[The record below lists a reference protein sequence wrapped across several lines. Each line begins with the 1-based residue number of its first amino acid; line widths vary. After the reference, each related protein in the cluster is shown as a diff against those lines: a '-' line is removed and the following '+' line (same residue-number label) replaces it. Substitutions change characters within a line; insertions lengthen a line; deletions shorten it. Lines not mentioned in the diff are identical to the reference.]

1 MDKAARVSA
10 DPAASDPERRSD
22 AEVIAESRDE
32 PEVFAEVFDRHWT
45 ALYRYAVRRLGPDVA
60 EDLVGDAFLVAF
72 ERRDR
77 FDTGRTD
84 ALPWLFGIL
93 TKLMSR
99 HRRSE
104 AARYRMM
111 ERSSH
116 ETTTEEP
123 ADRVAS
129 TVSAVAVRPALAR
142 ALADLRAGDR
152 DVLLLAGWAD
162 LSYEEI
168 SAALSIPVGTVRS
181 RLHRARRK
189 MRAALGN
196 NNPLLVG
203 EMAS

>member
-1 MDKAARVSA
+1 MRAARST
-10 DPAASDPERRSD
+10 PRPEQRSD

-32 PEVFAEVFDRHWT
+32 PEAFAELFDRHWDT
-45 ALYRYAVRRLGPDVA
+45 LHRYVVRRLGPDVA

-77 FDTGRTD
+77 FDTGRKD
-84 ALPWLFGIL
+84 ARPWLFGIL
-93 TKLMSR
+93 TKLISR

-104 AARYRMM
+104 GARYRMM
-111 ERSSH
+111 ERSTH
-116 ETTTEEP
+116 EMTAEEP
-123 ADRVAS
+123 ADRVVS

-142 ALADLRAGDR
+142 ALAGLRADDR

-168 SAALSIPVGTVRS
+168 AAALSVPVGTVRS

-189 MRAALGN
+189 MRAALGD
-196 NNPLLVG
+196 NNPLPGG

>member
-1 MDKAARVSA
+1 MSAAEV
-10 DPAASDPERRSD
+10 ASRPEQRSD
-22 AEVIAESRDE
+22 AEVIADSQDE
-32 PEVFAEVFDRHWT
+32 PEAFAALFDRYWATLH
-45 ALYRYAVRRLGPDVA
+45 RYVVRRLGPDVA

-77 FDTGRTD
+77 FDTGRAD
-84 ALPWLFGIL
+84 ARPWLFGIL
-93 TKLMSR
+93 TKLISR

-116 ETTTEEP
+116 ETTAEEP
-123 ADRVAS
+123 ADQVAS
-129 TVSAVAVRPALAR
+129 TVSALAVRPALAR
-142 ALADLRAGDR
+142 ALAGLRAGDR

-168 SAALSIPVGTVRS
+168 SVALNIPVGTVRS

-189 MRAALGN
+189 MRAALGD